1 MTVAEFNLTNVTKEI
16 ENWILNYL
24 DQPSDHY
31 SGNKPCPFATKA
43 WFDGKCHVVI
53 GDGNMIES
61 ILHTWD
67 DQFEIVIVA
76 VPEMQSGGL
85 DEFCEEINREMVGF
99 NSDLVLMP
107 FVPDEEEPDDPTLN
121 PEGWGQVIDEAYS
134 MVFIQRLSEV
144 NRLSKVLEKK
154 GYYEKVS
161 PQFWSYV
168 KARRSS

>member
-1 MTVAEFNLTNVTKEI
+1 MTAVEFNLDNVTQEI

-24 DQPSDHY
+24 DRPSDHY
-31 SGNKPCPFATKA
+31 NGNKPCPFAAKA
-43 WFDGKCHVVI
+43 WFDNKCHVII
-53 GDGNMIES
+53 GDGNMIDN

-76 VPEMQSGGL
+76 VPELQSGGL
-85 DEFCEEINREMVGF
+85 EEFCEQVNSELIEF

-107 FVPDEEEPDDPTLN
+107 FVAGEDDPDDPNLD
-121 PEGWGQVIDEAYS
+121 PDHWGKLLDEAYS

-154 GYYEKVS
+154 GYYDKVS
-161 PQFWSYV
+161 PEFWAYV
-168 KARRSS
+168 KARRSL